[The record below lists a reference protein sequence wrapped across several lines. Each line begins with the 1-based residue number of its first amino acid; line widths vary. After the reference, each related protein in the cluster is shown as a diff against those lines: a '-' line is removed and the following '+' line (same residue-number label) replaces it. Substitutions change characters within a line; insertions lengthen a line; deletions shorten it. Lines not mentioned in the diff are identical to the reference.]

1 MQIYDKM
8 EEKRTNKVIDIIPG
22 DVILLSGVLC
32 FYDEELRKK
41 YKLKIFLDTDEDVR
55 LSKRG
60 FYKIILF
67 CSLLGY
73 HH

>member
-1 MQIYDKM
+1 MGGETIKVPIYDKI
-8 EEKRTNKVIDIIPG
+8 EEKKTNKEIEIIPG
-22 DVILLSGVLC
+22 DAILLSGVLS

-60 FYKIILF
+60 YNISI
-67 CSLLGY
+67 
-73 HH
+73 